1 MKLAQLLHNPGAGEE
16 AHSKKELIALIE
28 ETLDVE
34 CRYFSTKEK
43 DWQDIEPGID
53 LLVIAGGDGTI
64 RKVCRELLNR
74 KRIDRQVPI
83 AILPL
88 GTANNIA
95 KTLNIT
101 GDVKDIVKYWRKKNI
116 KRFDIGRL
124 DGIPDQKF
132 FLEGFGYGIFPTLIK
147 AMRVPDKELKK
158 MPEEKMQRAI
168 EELEEIIAGKE
179 PFSCS
184 VEIDGV
190 DHSGNYILVE
200 VMNTTSIGPNL
211 QLAPHARPGDGQ
223 LELVLLTEKHRDQLL
238 EQVRK
243 GEPGTESAFPT
254 YRGFSIHLHCEETNV
269 HIDDELVK
277 IKEPGPVHIEAQSGM
292 LDFLVP
298 RSEV

>member
-1 MKLAQLLHNPGAGEE
+1 MKLAQLLHNPTAGEE
-16 AHSKKELIALIE
+16 THSKKDLISLIE

-43 DWQDIEPGID
+43 DWKDIEDGID

-64 RKVCRELLNR
+64 RKVSRELLNR

-95 KTLNIT
+95 KTLNIS
-101 GDVKDIVKYWRKKNI
+101 GEIKDIVKSWRKKNI
-116 KRFDIGRL
+116 KRFDIGRIEGV
-124 DGIPDQKF
+124 DEAQF
-132 FLEGFGYGIFPTLIK
+132 FLEGFGYGIFPALMK
-147 AMRVPDKELKK
+147 VMRGPDKELKK

-168 EELEEIIAGKE
+168 EELEEIILTKK

-200 VMNTTSIGPNL
+200 VMNTESIGPNL
-211 QLAPHARPGDGQ
+211 LLAPGANPGDGK

-238 EQVRK
+238 NQVRT
-243 GEPGTESAFPT
+243 PDTARTMAFPA
-254 YRGFSIHLHCEETNV
+254 YKGFSIQLHCEEAQLHV
-269 HIDDELVK
+269 DDELFK
-277 IKEPGPVHIEAQSGM
+277 IKQPGPVHIEAQTGM
-292 LDFLVP
+292 LDFLIQ
-298 RSEV
+298 

>member
-16 AHSKKELIALIE
+16 THSKKDLITIIE

-64 RKVCRELLNR
+64 RKVSRELLNR
-74 KRIDRQVPI
+74 KRINRQVPI

-101 GDVKDIVKYWRKKNI
+101 GDVKDIVKGWRKKNI
-116 KRFDIGRL
+116 KRFDIGRIE
-124 DGIPDQKF
+124 GIPDQQF
-132 FLEGFGYGIFPTLIK
+132 FLEGFGYGLFPSLIK
-147 AMRVPDKELKK
+147 AMRGPDKELKK

-168 EELEEIIAGKE
+168 EEFEEIILTKK

-200 VMNTTSIGPNL
+200 VMNTASIGPNL
-211 QLAPHARPGDGQ
+211 LLAPGANPGDGK

-238 EQVRK
+238 NQVRR
-243 GEPGTESAFPT
+243 PDTNDTMAFPT
-254 YRGFSIHLHCEETNV
+254 YKGFSIHLHCEETQV
-269 HIDDELVK
+269 HVDDELSK
-277 IKEPGPVHIEAQSGM
+277 IKEPGPIHIEAQSGM
-292 LDFLVP
+292 LDFLIP
-298 RSEV
+298 

>member
-16 AHSKKELIALIE
+16 DHTKKELIKLIE

-43 DWQDIEPGID
+43 DWKDIEPGID

-64 RKVCRELLNR
+64 RKVSRELLNR
-74 KRIDRQVPI
+74 KRIDRQVPV

-101 GDVKDIVKYWRKKNI
+101 GEVKDIIKSWRKKNI
-116 KRFDIGRL
+116 KRFDIGRIE
-124 DGIPDQKF
+124 GVPDQQF
-132 FLEGFGYGIFPTLIK
+132 FLEGLGYGIFPKLIK
-147 AMRVPDKELKK
+147 VMRGPDKELKK
-158 MPEEKMQRAI
+158 MPEEKMQRAV
-168 EELEEIIAGKE
+168 EELEEIIQTLK

-200 VMNTTSIGPNL
+200 AMNTQSIGPNL
-211 QLAPHARPGDGQ
+211 LLVPNTNPGDGK
-223 LELVLLTEKHRDQLL
+223 LEVVLLTEQHRDLL
-238 EQVRK
+238 LNQVRRPDSD
-243 GEPGTESAFPT
+243 ETISFPAF
-254 YRGFSIHLHCEETNV
+254 RGFSIHLHCEESLI

-277 IKEPGPVHIEAQSGM
+277 IKAPDPVHIEAQSGM

-298 RSEV
+298 

>member
-16 AHSKKELIALIE
+16 SHSKKELITLIE
-28 ETLDVE
+28 ETLDLE

-53 LLVIAGGDGTI
+53 LLIIAGGDGTV
-64 RKVCRELLNR
+64 RKVSRELLNR

-101 GDVKDIVKYWRKKNI
+101 GEDKDIIKGWRKKNI

-124 DGIPDQKF
+124 EGVPDQQF
-132 FLEGFGYGIFPTLIK
+132 FLEGFGYGIFPALIK
-147 AMRVPDKELKK
+147 AMRGPDKELKK
-158 MPEEKMQRAI
+158 MPEEKLQRAV
-168 EELEEIIAGKE
+168 EELEDIIRNKK

-200 VMNTTSIGPNL
+200 AMNTQSIGPNL
-211 QLAPHARPGDGQ
+211 ILDPHADPGDGK
-223 LELVLLTEKHRDQLL
+223 LELVLLTESHRDQLL
-238 EQVRK
+238 TQIK
-243 GEPGTESAFPT
+243 NGDSLTNDAFPVFK
-254 YRGFSIHLHCEETNV
+254 GFSFHLHCESSYV

-277 IKEPGPVHIEAQSGM
+277 IKEPGPVHIEAQGGM
-292 LDFLVP
+292 LDFLV
-298 RSEV
+298 

>member
-1 MKLAQLLHNPGAGEE
+1 MKLAQLLHNPAAGEE
-16 AHSKKELIALIE
+16 AHGKRELIKLIE
-28 ETLDVE
+28 QTLDVE

-43 DWQDIEPGID
+43 DWKDIEPGID
-53 LLVIAGGDGTI
+53 LLVIAGGDGTV
-64 RKVCRELLNR
+64 RKVARELLNR

-101 GDVKDIVKYWRKKNI
+101 GEVKDIIKCWRKKNI

-124 DGIPDQKF
+124 EGVEDQQF
-132 FLEGFGYGIFPTLIK
+132 FLEGFGFGLFPSLIK
-147 AMRVPDKELKK
+147 AMRGPDKALKK
-158 MPEEKMQRAI
+158 NPDEKMQRAV
-168 EELEEIIAGKE
+168 EELEEIILSKK

-200 VMNTTSIGPNL
+200 VLNTESIGPNL
-211 QLAPHARPGDGQ
+211 RLAPGANPGDGK

-238 EQVRK
+238 NQLRLPN
-243 GEPGTESAFPT
+243 GDTHTHFPT
-254 YRGFSIHLHCEETNV
+254 YKGFSIHLHCEETQLHV
-269 HIDDELVK
+269 DDEFLK
-277 IKEPGPVHIEAQSGM
+277 IKTPGPVHIEAQTGL
-292 LDFLVP
+292 LDFLVQ
-298 RSEV
+298 

>member
-1 MKLAQLLHNPGAGEE
+1 MKLAQLLHNPTAGEE
-16 AHSKKELIALIE
+16 VHSKKELIALIE

-43 DWQDIEPGID
+43 EWKDIEPGVD

-64 RKVCRELLNR
+64 RKVSRELLNR

-95 KTLNIT
+95 KTLHIQ
-101 GDVKDIVKYWRKKNI
+101 GEIKDIVKCWRKKNI
-116 KRFDIGRL
+116 KRFDIGRIE
-124 DGIPDQKF
+124 GMTEAQF
-132 FLEGFGYGIFPTLIK
+132 FLEGFGYGIFPNLMK
-147 AMRVPDKELKK
+147 VMRGPDKELKK
-158 MPEEKMQRAI
+158 YPEEKMQRAVA
-168 EELEEIIAGKE
+168 ELEEIILTKK

-200 VMNTTSIGPNL
+200 VMNTESIGPNL
-211 QLAPHARPGDGQ
+211 RLAPDANPGDGK

-238 EQVRK
+238 DQVRR
-243 GEPGTESAFPT
+243 PDSNDTMAFPA
-254 YRGFSIHLHCEETNV
+254 YKGFTIQLHCEETQLHV
-269 HIDDELVK
+269 DDELIK
-277 IKEPGPVHIEAQSGM
+277 IKSPGPVHIEAQTGM
-292 LDFLVP
+292 LDFLIQ
-298 RSEV
+298 

>member
-1 MKLAQLLHNPGAGEE
+1 MKLAQLLHNPTAGEE
-16 AHSKKELIALIE
+16 VHSKKELIALIE

-43 DWQDIEPGID
+43 EWKDIEPGVD

-64 RKVCRELLNR
+64 RKVSRELLNR

-95 KTLNIT
+95 KTLHIQ
-101 GDVKDIVKYWRKKNI
+101 GEIKDIVKCWRKKNI
-116 KRFDIGRL
+116 KRFDIGRIE
-124 DGIPDQKF
+124 GMTEAQF
-132 FLEGFGYGIFPTLIK
+132 FLEGFGYGIFPNLMK
-147 AMRVPDKELKK
+147 VMRGPDKELKK
-158 MPEEKMQRAI
+158 YPEEKMQRAVA
-168 EELEEIIAGKE
+168 ELEEIILTKK

-200 VMNTTSIGPNL
+200 VMNTESIGPNL
-211 QLAPHARPGDGQ
+211 RLAPDANPGDGK

-238 EQVRK
+238 DQVRR
-243 GEPGTESAFPT
+243 PDSNDTMAFPA
-254 YRGFSIHLHCEETNV
+254 YKGFSIQLHCEETQLHV
-269 HIDDELVK
+269 DDELIK
-277 IKEPGPVHIEAQSGM
+277 IKSPGPVHIEAQTGM
-292 LDFLVP
+292 LDFLIQ
-298 RSEV
+298 